1 MRKARFRAPVPAS
14 ERPESSS
21 GDIPFLAEAT
31 MQYRLL
37 TAASAAELDAV
48 VNELLKLGWML
59 YEGPLMCAAPP
70 TPTTSSESHGM
81 HFAQAMTLSSPTP
94 AAEAQEEV
102 GELLERIGVSE
113 FSALNPPAS
122 V

>member
-1 MRKARFRAPVPAS
+1 
-14 ERPESSS
+14 
-21 GDIPFLAEAT
+21 

-59 YEGPLMCAAPP
+59 YEGPLMCAAPPTPTP

>member
-1 MRKARFRAPVPAS
+1 
-14 ERPESSS
+14 
-21 GDIPFLAEAT
+21 

-37 TAASAAELDAV
+37 TAAAAAELDAA
-48 VNELLKLGWML
+48 VNDLLQRGWVL
-59 YEGPLMCAAPP
+59 YEGPVMYAAPP
-70 TPTTSSESHGM
+70 AETTPSAYSEM
-81 HFAQAMTLSSPTP
+81 HFAQAMTLSSSTP

-113 FSALNPPAS
+113 LAAPNPPAA

>member
-1 MRKARFRAPVPAS
+1 
-14 ERPESSS
+14 
-21 GDIPFLAEAT
+21 

-59 YEGPLMCAAPP
+59 CEGPLMCAAPPTP

-81 HFAQAMTLSSPTP
+81 HFAQAMTLSLPTP